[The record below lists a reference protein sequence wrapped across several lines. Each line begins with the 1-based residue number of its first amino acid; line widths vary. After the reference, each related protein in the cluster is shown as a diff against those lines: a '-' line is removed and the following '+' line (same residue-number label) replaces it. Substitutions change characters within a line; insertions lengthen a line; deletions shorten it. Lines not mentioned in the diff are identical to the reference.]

1 MTQAFF
7 DAGEHGLVVARFDI
21 DDAVRREAR
30 LGQRRSEQVRPG
42 DDPEHLASRPGG
54 DSTGKE
60 RCSGSIDRAV
70 TPAGDFVERAESQT
84 AGRQA

>member
-1 MTQAFF
+1 MTQALF

-21 DDAVRREAR
+21 NDAVWREAR
-30 LGQRRSEQVRPG
+30 LGQRWSEQVRPG

-54 DSTGKE
+54 YSASKE

-70 TPAGDFVERAESQT
+70 TPAGDFVERTESQA
-84 AGRQA
+84 AGR

>member
-7 DAGEHGLVVARFDI
+7 QAGEHGLVVACFDI

-30 LGQRRSEQVRPG
+30 LGQRWSEQVWPG

-54 DSTGKE
+54 YSAGKQ
-60 RCSGSIDRAV
+60 RRSGSVDRTV
-70 TPAGDFVERAESQT
+70 TPAGDFVKRTKSQA

>member
-30 LGQRRSEQVRPG
+30 LGQSWGEQVGPG
-42 DDPEHLASRPGG
+42 DDPEHLASGPGG
-54 DSTGKE
+54 YAAGKK

-70 TPAGDFVERAESQT
+70 TPAGDFVERAESQA